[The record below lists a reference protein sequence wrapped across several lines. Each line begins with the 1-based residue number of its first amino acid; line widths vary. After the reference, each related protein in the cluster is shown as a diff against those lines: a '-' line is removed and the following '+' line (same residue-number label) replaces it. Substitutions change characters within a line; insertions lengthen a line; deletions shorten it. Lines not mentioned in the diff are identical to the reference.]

1 MANFFTLP
9 GSMITLPLTI
19 VVSSNTTGQPSTP
32 LTVCSRKMLLVVA
45 ESGQAEELVHFPH
58 FESTEQC
65 TIMNPNTM
73 S

>member
-9 GSMITLPLTI
+9 VPILLRRLT
-19 VVSSNTTGQPSTP
+19 VSSTTTGQLSTP

-45 ESGQAEELVHFPH
+45 ESGQAEELVHFTH